1 MTFVSVPEAARLI
14 KRDRKVLYRDYIATG
29 KLSASKNAK
38 GRIQIDLSELIR
50 VFGSSAIATEV
61 TEKSVAL
68 SQTET
73 VNVAE
78 KTPPGELE
86 KLRIEVAELRARI
99 EEKDANL
106 ADLRQAMR
114 LLEHK
119 KDPEKRRRWWPF

>member
-1 MTFVSVPEAARLI
+1 MAFISVPEAARLI

-29 KLSASKNAK
+29 KLSASKNAR
-38 GRIQIDLSELIR
+38 GRMQIDLSELIR
-50 VFGSSAIATEV
+50 VFGSAVIATDV
-61 TEKSVAL
+61 TENSVTM

-78 KTPPGELE
+78 KTAPVELE
-86 KLRIEVAELRARI
+86 KLRVEVAELRARL

-106 ADLRQAMR
+106 ADLRQAMK

-119 KDPEKRRRWWPF
+119 KDTEKRRRWWLF

>member
-29 KLSASKNAK
+29 KLSASKNAR
-38 GRIQIDLSELIR
+38 GRMQIDLSELIR
-50 VFGSSAIATEV
+50 VFGSAVIATDV
-61 TEKSVAL
+61 TENSVTM

-78 KTPPGELE
+78 KTTPGELE
-86 KLRIEVAELRARI
+86 KLRVEVAELRARL

-106 ADLRQAMR
+106 ADLRQAMK

-119 KDPEKRRRWWPF
+119 KDTEKRRRWWPF